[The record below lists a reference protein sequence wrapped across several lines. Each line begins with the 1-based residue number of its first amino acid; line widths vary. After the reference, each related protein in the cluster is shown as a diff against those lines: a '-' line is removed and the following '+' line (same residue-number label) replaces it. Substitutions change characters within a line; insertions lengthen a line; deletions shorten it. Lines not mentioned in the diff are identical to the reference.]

1 MVVRLVGLAEEVDEC
16 ADEVK
21 TRPAHVEPVEA
32 RRQMAH
38 EEMQNQVRAGAH
50 QQAREG
56 DELEAVEG
64 RGPV

>member
-1 MVVRLVGLAEEVDEC
+1 MVVRLIGLAKEVDER

-21 TRPAHVEPVEA
+21 TCPAYVEPVEA
-32 RRQMAH
+32 CWQVAH